1 MQYSYQGIEYNVV
14 KLILVNSMKGTMSAT
29 PPDPG
34 LWPIGE
40 ARQIVMVHLATKILL
55 TKSLTLEKHFCQAG
69 PGSP

>member
-1 MQYSYQGIEYNVV
+1 
-14 KLILVNSMKGTMSAT
+14 MKGTMSAT

-55 TKSLTLEKHFCQAG
+55 TKSLTLKSIFVKPDLEVPEPG
-69 PGSP
+69 PWLLH